1 VILLLLSFCQYN
13 LEGNLFFTSTFSV
26 LIGILRISRTSMAT
40 PAVRKSSLSSLS
52 VVSSRDLQEDYNHV
66 YMEHAVNMAKARF
79 SISRTHHLEERASQ
93 QEQTGLQDE
102 LVQSLQHRL
111 SSDVY
116 KAAKKSNVSLRD
128 VKKTVLTGG
137 YTEQYECD
145 RTDKNI
151 LVSCGDIKM
160 TTSKSVSKDR
170 FIDENNVN
178 SIRDKEQKGNVL
190 RDEQLNK
197 VKQFAQAVQNGG
209 QTSSN
214 GSKKNL
220 SYVTPTKSKLP
231 TRITKGKYSLA
242 DFELIRTLGT
252 GSFGRVHLVKSVHN
266 GRFYAM
272 KVFRKSRVVQ
282 AKQIEHT
289 NDERRILAITH
300 HPFITRM
307 WGTFQDC
314 KSIFM
319 VMDYIEGG
327 ELFTLLRRSKVFP
340 NQVAKFYSAEVLL
353 ALEYLHSKNI
363 IYRDLKPENILLTRS
378 GHIKLADF
386 GFAKEVEMNTYT
398 LCGTP
403 DYIAP
408 EVIAFQLYNKAVD
421 WWSFGVLIYEMLAGR
436 TPFYDPS
443 PIKTYEKITQCDV
456 HYPSSFGTDAV
467 SLLKGLIRKD
477 VTYRLG
483 NLKNGVDDIKSHPW
497 YREVI
502 WKSLLQGNIETPY
515 EPDIQSGVGDSSQFN
530 KYPELSY
537 DYGTTGVKDKYGYLF
552 PDF

>member
-1 VILLLLSFCQYN
+1 
-13 LEGNLFFTSTFSV
+13 
-26 LIGILRISRTSMAT
+26 MAT
-40 PAVRKSSLSSLS
+40 PAVRESSLSGLS
-52 VVSSRDLQEDYNHV
+52 VTSSRDLQEDYNHV
-66 YMEHAVNMAKARF
+66 YMEHAVSMAKARY
-79 SISRTHHLEERASQ
+79 SISRAQHVESCTTQQERAGSQ
-93 QEQTGLQDE
+93 DGLI
-102 LVQSLQHRL
+102 QSLQHHL
-111 SSDVY
+111 DNDVIL
-116 KAAKKSNVSLRD
+116 AAKKSNILLHDVKMANMTTRD
-128 VKKTVLTGG
+128 VPEEQCFDA
-137 YTEQYECD
+137 TEINSVVSSKIGTFKNCGSIVK
-145 RTDKNI
+145 DKFIDVNG
-151 LVSCGDIKM
+151 VSVVPDCGHKD
-160 TTSKSVSKDR
+160 TTS
-170 FIDENNVN
+170 NGGQL
-178 SIRDKEQKGNVL
+178 DKV
-190 RDEQLNK
+190 R
-197 VKQFAQAVQNGG
+197 QFAQAIQSGG
-209 QTSSN
+209 RSCPNSN
-214 GSKKNL
+214 HRSLEQATHMK
-220 SYVTPTKSKLP
+220 TKLP
-231 TRITKGKYSLA
+231 TRITKGKYSLS
-242 DFELIRTLGT
+242 DFEIIRTLGT

-266 GRFYAM
+266 SRFYAM

-327 ELFTLLRRSKVFP
+327 ELFTLLRRSRTFP

-386 GFAKEVEMNTYT
+386 GFAKEVETNTYT

-443 PIKTYEKITQCDV
+443 PIKTYEKISQCHV
-456 HYPSSFGTDAV
+456 HYPSTFSSDAV

-477 VTYRLG
+477 VTFRLG
-483 NLKNGVDDIKSHPW
+483 NLKNGVDDIKKHPW
-497 YREVI
+497 YKEVV
-502 WKSLLQGNIETPY
+502 WKSLLQGSIETPY

-530 KYPELSY
+530 TYPELIY
-537 DYGTTGVKDKYGYLF
+537 DYGTTGEKDEYGYLF